1 MIFCKNQ
8 QSEKG
13 INMKNKRSAPAHGQ
27 VKQHCFTLIE
37 LLVVIAII
45 AILAAMLLPALSAA
59 RERARNANCI
69 ANLKQIGLS
78 NIMYAGDNKDHVAC
92 YAPCSKGHGANC
104 IVQLKTS
111 WDSGQGIGYLLII
124 GNYFPGSENV
134 SKDFFSGGAAT
145 YFQQIR
151 DRYFRCPSDSNTL
164 TNKQSSYMHFFIN
177 STACTNHTGD
187 AYKGAESARC
197 LVGTDRP
204 DNAIVFDFFRIKSSD
219 ATVSNNHP
227 NSVNMLKLGGHVT
240 ATNAMTELNKQTG
253 YATPIGIYL
262 DEFGK

>member
-1 MIFCKNQ
+1 
-8 QSEKG
+8 
-13 INMKNKRSAPAHGQ
+13 MKRTASK
-27 VKQHCFTLIE
+27 FTLIE

-69 ANLKQIGLS
+69 SNLKQIGTS
-78 NIMYAGDNKDHVAC
+78 NIMYAGDNKDHVAH

-104 IVQLKTS
+104 IVGIS
-111 WDSGQGIGYLLII
+111 RNWSSGQGIGYLLAV
-124 GNYFPGSENV
+124 GNYFPGGENV
-134 SKDFFSGGAAT
+134 PKDFFSGGDAT

-151 DRYFRCPSDSNTL
+151 DRYFKCPSDSTAL
-164 TNKQSSYMHFFIN
+164 TNKQSSYMFFFIN
-177 STACTNHTGD
+177 STACAAHTGD

-197 LVGTDRP
+197 LIGTDRP
-204 DNAIVFDFFRIKSSD
+204 DNAIVFDFFRYKNSP
-219 ATVSNNHP
+219 ATEFNNHP
-227 NSVNMLKLGGHVT
+227 NGVNSLKLGGHVT
-240 ATNAMTELNKQTG
+240 TTNAMTELNKQTG